1 MTAEAEIRDIV
12 TRWAR
17 AVNDQDIEGVVADH
31 ADDMLM
37 FDVPPPNALHG
48 LDAYRAS
55 WTPFFTWAMGG
66 SVFDIVTLDVEAGD
80 DVAFAT
86 AQLRCGR
93 PAELD
98 PSRLLRLTVGLR
110 KTDGRWTIAHEHH
123 SFPDPAAAGS
133 A

>member
-17 AVNDQDIEGVVADH
+17 AVNAQDIEGVMADH

-37 FDVPPPNALHG
+37 FDVPPPSALRG
-48 LDAYRAS
+48 REAYRDS

-66 SVFDIVTLDVEAGD
+66 AIFEIDTLEVEAGD
-80 DVAFAT
+80 KVAFAT
-86 AQLRCGR
+86 ALLRCGR
-93 PAELD
+93 PAALD

-123 SFPDPAAAGS
+123 SFPDPAAG
-133 A
+133 